1 MIFKSAQYLAL
12 VAANISG
19 VLAQGGLFIVQ
30 CGPLTTQ
37 RADPIIFPGQISPH
51 VHAIVGGTAFSLQM
65 TNEEARRSKSTTC
78 NKMLDKSNYWQPQL
92 YHQGRDGKFE
102 LIKLLGIVRTIRNF
116 PELLLTIELR
126 MHTISIGLATIN
138 TGAKTA
144 MELRGPSRLQR
155 DFGWSWVVRL
165 GGKSYNDYSATHQP
179 LSTLNRN
186 YDASNPEHRA
196 ISHVCLD
203 PGQDTIELRQAPC
216 AEMRAQTYFPSCWN
230 GRDLDSPDHKSHV
243 CFFAEIT

>member
-116 PELLLTIELR
+116 PGAATNDRAQNAYYIDRTCDYQPGRQNCDGAPGAIAPPAGLR
-126 MHTISIGLATIN
+126 M
-138 TGAKTA
+138 
-144 MELRGPSRLQR
+144 
-155 DFGWSWVVRL
+155 VV
-165 GGKSYNDYSATHQP
+165 G
-179 LSTLNRN
+179 
-186 YDASNPEHRA
+186 
-196 ISHVCLD
+196 
-203 PGQDTIELRQAPC
+203 
-216 AEMRAQTYFPSCWN
+216 
-230 GRDLDSPDHKSHV
+230 SP
-243 CFFAEIT
+243 TRR